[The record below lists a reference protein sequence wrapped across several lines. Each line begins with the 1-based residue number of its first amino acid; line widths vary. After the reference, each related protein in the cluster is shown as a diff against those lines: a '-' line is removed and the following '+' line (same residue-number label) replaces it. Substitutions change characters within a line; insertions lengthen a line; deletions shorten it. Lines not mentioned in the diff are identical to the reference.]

1 MSGKLLRIAADI
13 LREKISVSTKG
24 LKTVEKSDW
33 IFEIHAIEWEQ
44 DCFCKGKP
52 GKDSFRN
59 SLIRGRKSD
68 MKETNGGINHEQNR
82 GNDRES

>member
-24 LKTVEKSDW
+24 LKTVEKS
-33 IFEIHAIEWEQ
+33 EIHAIEWEQ
-44 DCFCKGKP
+44 DCFRKGKP

-59 SLIRGRKSD
+59 SLIRDRKSD